1 MDPAHLR
8 RRAVRGHHAA
18 TYARAHRTALRSC
31 DWVFLRNPATK
42 KSLVTGLLPTRTG
55 RVHTV
60 AALDSPDMPC
70 CRRADLTALGRGPKS
85 WSWTIKGSP
94 SPPAL
99 RATPPPFCSQ
109 ICSAMSLRYCFKPDH
124 AAHTMSHLTA
134 HPTTPIDFPLVH
146 ASQCSR
152 SKAVL
157 FVPHSP
163 VPPAHA
169 ASAHVLRC
177 TNLLSGEVHET

>member
-1 MDPAHLR
+1 MPITPHESVAIHL
-8 RRAVRGHHAA
+8 
-18 TYARAHRTALRSC
+18 LWC
-31 DWVFLRNPATK
+31 DWVFLRNPTTK

-85 WSWTIKGSP
+85 WSWTIKGSA